1 MHEGL
6 LRFATA
12 AMGTRFELVLAGRDG
27 QERMRPVGE
36 AAIEEIESWHR
47 RLNRF
52 APDSLI
58 SRINRSAALRAV
70 PLDRRTFELI
80 AAALEVCRA
89 SGGAFDI
96 TVAPLMAA
104 FGLPGSGTAPG
115 RAESP
120 DGEGPD
126 WRSGADA
133 VLLDAQDRSIR
144 FLRPDIALDLGGIAK
159 GHAIDCAAALLR
171 EHGVSS
177 AFLHG
182 GTSSVLGIGAAPGHA
197 GWRVA
202 IGGNGGGGD
211 GGGGDASVVELR
223 DNALAVARVAGR
235 RLEGPGGEAC
245 GHVMDPRTGEPVRA
259 RLLAAVVAPSAR
271 LADAWATALLVLGKR
286 PAALPEDWKAV
297 VLPDSSCAAAAEMVP
312 EHGTRNG
319 SHGSA

>member
-1 MHEGL
+1 MQEGL
-6 LRFATA
+6 LRFATV
-12 AMGTRFELVLAGRDG
+12 AMGTRFELVLAGPDG

-36 AAIEEIESWHR
+36 AAIEEIQLWHR

-58 SRINRSAALRAV
+58 SRINRTASLRPV
-70 PLDRRTFELI
+70 PLDARTFELI
-80 AAALEVCRA
+80 AAALAVHGK
-89 SGGAFDI
+89 SGGVFDI
-96 TVAPLMAA
+96 TVSPLMAT
-104 FGLPGSGTAPG
+104 FGLPGSGSARGGTERPNGDA
-115 RAESP
+115 S
-120 DGEGPD
+120 D
-126 WRSGADA
+126 WCSGADA

-182 GTSSVLGIGAAPGHA
+182 GTSSVLGMGSAPGLA

-202 IGGNGGGGD
+202 IGGDGDCGGGGD
-211 GGGGDASVVELR
+211 VPVMELR

-235 RLEGPGGEAC
+235 RLEGPDGEEC
-245 GHVMDPRTGEPVRA
+245 GHVMDPRTGEPVRT

-271 LADAWATALLVLGKR
+271 LADAWATALLVLGER
-286 PAALPEDWKAV
+286 PAAMPEDWTAV
-297 VLPDSSCAAAAEMVP
+297 VLPDKRGTAAAEMVP